1 MKKNLLALPWLVLAL
16 TACTATPE
24 HQHATS
30 QGKVTTTAP
39 SAQVLHFVGPMDLTI
54 MLKSNDNFETAV
66 MSDNSDRSFQMHSVP
81 AASGVR
87 MSNGQG
93 VTIHFKNGD
102 GTVELVQ
109 GKPISI
115 QEFKQ

>member
-1 MKKNLLALPWLVLAL
+1 MKKSLIALPLIVMALA
-16 TACTATPE
+16 ACNATQP
-24 HQHATS
+24 QTSTPPTSHAAAS
-30 QGKVTTTAP
+30 
-39 SAQVLHFVGPMDLTI
+39 SQVLNFVGPMDLTI
-54 MLKSNDNFETAV
+54 TLQSNDNFETAI
-66 MSDNSDRSFQMHSVP
+66 MNDNSDRQFQMRSVP

-102 GTVELVQ
+102 GTVELVP

-115 QEFKQ
+115 KEFKQ